1 MAKPSIDH
9 KTPVSRGGNND
20 IQNLQFLTVFEN
32 LCKRDMTEQEW
43 LLFKNKTSTK
53 SEYFIENILKEGDA
67 I

>member
-9 KTPVSRGGNND
+9 KMPISRGGNND